1 MLVNGVCPMT
11 YPNIRIKPYLLD
23 EVLPPLR
30 DDELELDELR
40 DDEPALRLPTE
51 PTVVVPCDDDALR

>member
-11 YPNIRIKPYLLD
+11 YPNIGIKPYLLD

-40 DDEPALRLPTE
+40 DDEPTL
-51 PTVVVPCDDDALR
+51 

>member
-40 DDEPALRLPTE
+40 DDEPTL
-51 PTVVVPCDDDALR
+51 